1 MASNPPAA
9 LRPRI
14 TPGARVH
21 QTGPRS
27 WRLEIPA
34 DTGTQNRRRSTRYH
48 LAQLDDYQQLPRS
61 SFLWRQP
68 VDLSLRAR
76 ASHPHIPGT
85 WGFGLWNDPF
95 GVAFVKGGGLHLPV
109 LPNAAWFFFASP
121 ENYLSLRDDLPANG
135 ALAATFSSPR
145 RLPLRA
151 IGLAPLLPLISF
163 PPIACWFRRQA
174 QRFINQD
181 SVHLNVDTTQWHQYR
196 LSWGKDYV
204 TFSLDGEVLLQ
215 TSVVPHGP
223 LGLVLWIDNQYAV
236 VSLERGFGF
245 GVLATSE
252 PQWLELRDLR
262 LEAL

>member
-1 MASNPPAA
+1 MPKNSHLA
-9 LRPRI
+9 LKPRL
-14 TPGARVH
+14 TPGAQVH
-21 QTGPRS
+21 PTGPRS

-34 DTGTQNRRRSTRYH
+34 DPDLLNHRRSGRYH
-48 LAQLDDYQQLPRS
+48 LAQLDDYQLLPRR
-61 SFLWRQP
+61 SFPWQLP
-68 VDLSLRAR
+68 VDLNLRAR
-76 ASHPHIPGT
+76 ASQMQIPGT

-95 GVAFVKGGGLHLPV
+95 GVVFVKGGGLRLPA

-151 IGLAPLLPLISF
+151 IGLAPLLPLIFF
-163 PPIACWFRRQA
+163 PPIARWIRRQA

-181 SVHLNVDTTQWHQYR
+181 SVHLDVDATQWHQYR
-196 LSWGKDYV
+196 LRWGEDYV

-223 LGLVLWIDNQYAV
+223 LGLVLWIDNQYAA
-236 VSLERGFGF
+236 LPPDGQLRFGTLPTREPAWVEIE
-245 GVLATSE
+245 GVE
-252 PQWLELRDLR
+252 VD
-262 LEAL
+262 